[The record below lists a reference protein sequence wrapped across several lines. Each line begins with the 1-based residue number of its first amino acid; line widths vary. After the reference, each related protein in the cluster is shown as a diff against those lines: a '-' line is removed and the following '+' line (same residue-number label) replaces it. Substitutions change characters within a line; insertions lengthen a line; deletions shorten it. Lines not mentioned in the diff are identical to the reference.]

1 MFGSKVRGLT
11 ERCRAGPFD
20 FVLLADVV
28 WDAPMHSL
36 LLQTLTG
43 VLSDLTEI
51 RIIVGYHT
59 GRPVVR
65 DFFAAAKEAG
75 LDLVEEA
82 DWEEISTGG
91 VARKFS
97 WEPTFEE
104 ERESQEERARWVL
117 EGRMRL
123 AQAVRV

>member
-1 MFGSKVRGLT
+1 
-11 ERCRAGPFD
+11 
-20 FVLLADVV
+20 
-28 WDAPMHSL
+28 MHSL